1 MLRDRIR
8 DLFKDE
14 DPDVQNVI
22 ERVIEEEWAN
32 LSYQRPP
39 RILEEIKGI
48 VESEVKSHEA

>member
-22 ERVIEEEWAN
+22 ERVIEEEWAR
-32 LSYQRPP
+32 LSYQRP
-39 RILEEIKGI
+39 RILEEIKDI
-48 VESEVKSHEA
+48 IETEVKSHEA

>member
-14 DPDVQNVI
+14 DLDVQKVI

-32 LSYQRPP
+32 LSYLRPP
-39 RILEEIKGI
+39 RILQAIKDI
-48 VESEVKSHEA
+48 IESEVNSNEA

>member
-39 RILEEIKGI
+39 RILDEIKDI
-48 VESEVKSHEA
+48 IESEVKSHEA

>member
-14 DPDVQNVI
+14 DPDVQKVI

-39 RILEEIKGI
+39 RILEEIKDI